1 MMEGL
6 PAAAPPG
13 HAHCWAEHRAWGLGG
28 STRGALVTAGRLDY
42 QQYHRPKEGQSQ
54 GLRSWPPGE
63 PQGVSQVRPEGSRPW
78 VASPSFSCGLAVT
91 LPEHSKL
98 GAHYMSGGEWGPG
111 QALTGTHSQTRPHR
125 VVSTAEARSCLL
137 KVPGWLLKEFPSPR
151 CPAARGLLPRE
162 SFLLN
167 SQRPQPSHQL

>member
-98 GAHYMSGGEWGPG
+98 GAHHMSGGEWGPG

-137 KVPGWLLKEFPSPR
+137 KVPGWLLKEFPSP
-151 CPAARGLLPRE
+151 PPLPCGPGPTAPRII
-162 SFLLN
+162 
-167 SQRPQPSHQL
+167 PP